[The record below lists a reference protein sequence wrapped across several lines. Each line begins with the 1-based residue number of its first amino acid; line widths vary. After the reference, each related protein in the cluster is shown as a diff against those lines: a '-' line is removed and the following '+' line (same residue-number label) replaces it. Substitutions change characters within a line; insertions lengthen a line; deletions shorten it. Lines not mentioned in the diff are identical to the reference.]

1 MNIQQEIFSKPVLQG
16 LCLFFVAISASLFI
30 SEETNH
36 AWIITNSAILL
47 FAVGN
52 PIIGIFTKKWA
63 RYIGISLATFAT
75 LTIALYYLAHINC
88 SLTPSGITQYKS
100 VFITLIVFYLM
111 ILSLSALF
119 RLIIFSLEGKE
130 F

>member
-1 MNIQQEIFSKPVLQG
+1 MKIKNEILLKPAAQG
-16 LCLFFVAISASLFI
+16 VCLLLLAFTVSLFI
-30 SEETNH
+30 SAETAN
-36 AWIITNSAILL
+36 AWIITNSALLL

-88 SLTPSGITQYKS
+88 TKPLAEITQYKS
-100 VFITLIVFYLM
+100 VLITLVVFYLM
-111 ILSLSALF
+111 LLSISALF
-119 RLIIFSLEGKE
+119 RMVIYTLEGKE
-130 F
+130 L